1 MEPLTRQ
8 QIARKQDWMDRYLR
22 ARRREALTARTL
34 EEARSAAARV
44 SPVLDGMPRPG
55 GHSDRVPP
63 SAERLA
69 EAEHAHNIAL
79 AEMRQ
84 ARGEVQQAVGS
95 VRDRTG
101 REVSFGAAAASGIAG
116 DDAGIPLGAPP
127 APPCAGQRRD
137 APAVRAGHRPPA
149 SFT

>member
-79 AEMRQ
+79 A
-84 ARGEVQQAVGS
+84 
-95 VRDRTG
+95 
-101 REVSFGAAAASGIAG
+101 
-116 DDAGIPLGAPP
+116 
-127 APPCAGQRRD
+127 
-137 APAVRAGHRPPA
+137 
-149 SFT
+149 

>member
-55 GHSDRVPP
+55 GHSDRVPL

-101 REVSFGAAAASGIAG
+101 REVLYRRYLLGQPLLQVSQEMMLEYRWVRRLHRRAVEAAVQTGDAAA
-116 DDAGIPLGAPP
+116 
-127 APPCAGQRRD
+127 
-137 APAVRAGHRPPA
+137 
-149 SFT
+149 

>member
-34 EEARSAAARV
+34 EEARSEAARV

-63 SAERLA
+63 SAARLA

-84 ARGEVQQAVGS
+84 ARSEVQQAVGS

-101 REVSFGAAAASGIAG
+101 REVLYRRYLLGQ
-116 DDAGIPLGAPP
+116 PLLQVSQEMRLESRWG
-127 APPCAGQRRD
+127 RRLHR
-137 APAVRAGHRPPA
+137 RALGSAETSRL
-149 SFT
+149 